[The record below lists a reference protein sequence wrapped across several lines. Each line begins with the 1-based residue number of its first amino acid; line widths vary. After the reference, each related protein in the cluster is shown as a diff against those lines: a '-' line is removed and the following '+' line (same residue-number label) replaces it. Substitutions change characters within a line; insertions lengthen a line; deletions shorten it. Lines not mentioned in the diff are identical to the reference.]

1 MTDAPKIRIKR
12 LEGADPALALPS
24 YETAGAAGADLRA
37 NFPKAERG
45 GVELIP
51 GQRAL
56 IPTGLTLEIPAGW
69 EVQVRPRSGLALKHG
84 LSLVN
89 APGTIDSDYRG
100 PLGVILINLG
110 EASYHVKHGDRIAQI
125 VVAPAPQA
133 EFVEVED
140 IAATARGSGGFGS
153 TGAS

>member
-1 MTDAPKIRIKR
+1 MSDAPEIRIKR
-12 LEGADPALALPS
+12 LEGADSALPLPA

-37 NFPKAERG
+37 NFPQGARDG
-45 GVELIP
+45 MELAP

-56 IPTGLTLEIPAGW
+56 IPTGLILEIPAGW

-84 LSLVN
+84 VSLVN

-110 EASYHVKHGDRIAQI
+110 EAPYRVSHGDRIAQI
-125 VVAPAPQA
+125 VIAPAPQA
-133 EFVEVED
+133 RFTEVRNVV
-140 IAATARGSGGFGS
+140 ATARGAGGFGS
-153 TGAS
+153 TGAV